1 MLKISV
7 THTRAQCRVILE
19 GRLVAPWD
27 AELKTACAGVK
38 GELNG
43 RVLVIDLENVTVIS
57 QEGEKV
63 LLQLINDDAKF
74 RCRGVFT
81 KHVLRQLAR
90 QIKKDPNDLI
100 ETARP
105 SVREQKGNK

>member
-27 AELKTACAGVK
+27 AELRTACAGVK
-38 GELNG
+38 GELKG
-43 RVLVIDLENVTVIS
+43 RVLVIDLENVTAIS
-57 QEGEKV
+57 HEGERV
-63 LLQLINDDAKF
+63 LLQLMNDDAKF

-100 ETARP
+100 ETVRP
-105 SVREQKGNK
+105 SVREQKKEK